1 MIVHITPRHPFFLSS
16 DTFPLPFALIN
27 SIQMI
32 HLKVNRKTDKPVK
45 LRQYPKLNLKLL
57 INLTFL
63 NYLWYLVC
71 INISLASHVLA
82 DFNDICYL
90 NLLAFFKISFRNEER
105 SKSDAI
111 INLFIQFFFF
121 FVSPGHIIKKKF
133 SPGQNIKSYV
143 KRVEC
148 FKCPCKRVYRPN
160 KIKYTQEREIENVTL
175 EIVN

>member
-1 MIVHITPRHPFFLSS
+1 MIFVILICSLSS
-16 DTFPLPFALIN
+16 KSHLEAKNDQKVTRSLIY
-27 SIQMI
+27 S
-32 HLKVNRKTDKPVK
+32 
-45 LRQYPKLNLKLL
+45 
-57 INLTFL
+57 
-63 NYLWYLVC
+63 
-71 INISLASHVLA
+71 SS
-82 DFNDICYL
+82 
-90 NLLAFFKISFRNEER
+90 
-105 SKSDAI
+105 
-111 INLFIQFFFF
+111 FF